1 MDYYLFQ
8 AGRTALMLACKG
20 GQISVVEYLEAQGA
34 DVNVKD
40 GVSPLL
46 HLKLM
51 SAETVVTFNDRNEF
65 YVS

>member
-20 GQISVVEYLEAQGA
+20 GHISVVQYLEAQGA

-46 HLKLM
+46 HLRFFTRLLQRIGPYNLDLF
-51 SAETVVTFNDRNEF
+51 S
-65 YVS
+65 S